1 MSNQTLGLSDDLY
14 GYLQE
19 NVLRESDVLRRLR
32 EETARHPESE
42 MQIAPEQ
49 GQFMSLL
56 AKVLGARKTL
66 EIGVFTGYS
75 SIAVACALPPDGR
88 IVACD
93 VSEEYTSIAQKYWR
107 DAGVAHKIDL
117 RIGPA
122 LDTLDA
128 LLEEG
133 AAGSFDLAFIDA
145 DKVSYDAYY
154 ERSLELVRSG
164 GVILLDNMLRGGRV
178 VDPSDDDDGTRA
190 IDALNRK
197 LKTDERVDTA
207 MVPIADGVMMARKRR
222 DVLGTWGR
230 GT

>member
-1 MSNQTLGLSDDLY
+1 MSNQTLGLSDALY
-14 GYLQE
+14 GYIQE

-49 GQFMSLL
+49 GQFMAVL
-56 AKVLGARKTL
+56 AKLIGARRAL

-93 VSEEYTSIAQKYWR
+93 VSEEYTSVARRHWR
-107 DAGVAHKIDL
+107 DAGIAHKIDL

-122 LDTLDA
+122 IETLDA

-133 AAGSFDLAFIDA
+133 AAVSFDMAFIDA

-154 ERSLELVRSG
+154 ERSLELVRVG

-178 VDPSDDDDGTRA
+178 VEPASDDKGTRA

-207 MVPIADGVMMARKRR
+207 MVPIADGVMIARKRE
-222 DVLGTWGR
+222 DVRT
-230 GT
+230 